1 MRKWKDKDVE
11 KFTDQIQQWSSE
23 FGKEYTERN
32 PHTIEVMDELYGKQF
47 GLTRTELN
55 LTFLG
60 NLDRSIKIL
69 EVGSNVGA
77 QLHGLQKIGFKNLYG
92 IEIQPYAV
100 EVSKQNTKNINIIQ
114 GSAFDIPFKDSY
126 FDFVF
131 TSGVLIHINPGD
143 LNIAMREIYRC
154 TSEYIWGFEYYADR
168 YSEIPYR
175 GRRNL
180 LWKADFA
187 KLYLD
192 EFRDLELVKEKRIK
206 YLDNDNVDSMF
217 LIRKRGDHTE
227 ANK

>member
-1 MRKWKDKDVE
+1 ME
-11 KFTDQIQQWSSE
+11 KFTDQMQQWSSE

-32 PHTIEVMDELYGKQF
+32 PHTIEIMDGLYKKQF

-55 LTFLG
+55 LTFLS
-60 NLDRSIKIL
+60 NLDRTIKIL
-69 EVGSNVGA
+69 EVGSNVGT

-100 EVSKQNTKNINIIQ
+100 QVSKQNTKNINIIQ
-114 GSAFDIPFKDSY
+114 GSAFDIPFKDFY
-126 FDFVF
+126 FNFVF
-131 TSGVLIHINPGD
+131 TSGVLIHINPDD
-143 LNIAMREIYRC
+143 LNTAMREIYRC
-154 TSEYIWGFEYYADR
+154 TSEYIWGFEYYADK

-206 YLDNDNVDSMF
+206 HLDNDNLDSMF
-217 LIRKRGDHTE
+217 LIRKRSSKND
-227 ANK
+227 

>member
-1 MRKWKDKDVE
+1 VKILKDKVMG
-11 KFTDQIQQWSSE
+11 KFTDQMQQWSSE

-32 PHTIEVMDELYGKQF
+32 PHTLEAMDEFYKKQF

-60 NLDRSIKIL
+60 NFNRSIKIL
-69 EVGSNVGA
+69 EVGSNVGT

-92 IEIQPYAV
+92 IELQPYAV
-100 EVSKQNTKNINIIQ
+100 EISKQNTKNINIIQ

-126 FDFVF
+126 FNLVF
-131 TSGVLIHINPGD
+131 TSGLLIHINPDD
-143 LNIAMREIYRC
+143 LNIALREIYRC
-154 TSEYIWGFEYYADR
+154 TREYIWGFEYYADK

-180 LWKADFA
+180 LWKADFV
-187 KLYLD
+187 KLYQD
-192 EFRDLELVKEKRIK
+192 EFKGLELVKKKRIK

-217 LIRKRGDHTE
+217 LIRK
-227 ANK
+227 KLK